1 MLHHKQ
7 KRCIMGVMYHV
18 SKARTAADVPIAKG
32 KGFTEVKVGGNW
44 IPIDQHAPKAHG
56 GPRGDK
62 RPRDSSIPARHRPRQ
77 KLILA
82 ARSQVLETTPA
93 PFPGHVA
100 WCRFSVSS
108 ATAFLVN
115 LADDKARK
123 VAAKAG
129 QSINMMEINE
139 RQASTDGTIAFM
151 VPRYSRW
158 LSRVPERARSREHEA
173 NSGTLHM

>member
-1 MLHHKQ
+1 MHTYVSARIAWTDGSFRPSLGHCGLLPMVRSTLSVRRIASAEELPMLHHKQ
-7 KRCIMGVMYHV
+7 KRCVMGVMYHV

-82 ARSQVLETTPA
+82 ARSQVLGDSSGA
-93 PFPGHVA
+93 LSWA
-100 WCRFSVSS
+100 CR
-108 ATAFLVN
+108 LVP
-115 LADDKARK
+115 L
-123 VAAKAG
+123 
-129 QSINMMEINE
+129 
-139 RQASTDGTIAFM
+139 
-151 VPRYSRW
+151 
-158 LSRVPERARSREHEA
+158 LRVQCDCIPS
-173 NSGTLHM
+173 